1 MNVFLRSYKAYSP
14 AFFGKNELN
23 KGNKS
28 IKLSLLNGP
37 MSIVILPSSAL
48 HELARLS
55 ISYPMIFM
63 LSNPQMAKKT
73 YVGVLEFSAE
83 EGLCYLPYWVK
94 RSASLINENR

>member
-28 IKLSLLNGP
+28 TLSIALTIT
-37 MSIVILPSSAL
+37 IVILPSSAL

-63 LSNPQMAKKT
+63 VSNPQIGKKVRI
-73 YVGVLEFSAE
+73 YGKV
-83 EGLCYLPYWVK
+83 
-94 RSASLINENR
+94 